1 MNLLTFVV
9 TRSCPLINPRPRQ
22 ITRIIYL
29 SAYTLQYVNLSASYR
44 RDASFER
51 GEEGRAKSEP
61 KRRRTSGR
69 NREEFNSPSSDV
81 CHPIS
86 RADTGHGENEVRDEN
101 ERAKTATA
109 ACMHARTHARTRRA
123 TYSNVRGNAVQPA
136 CRLSARRSLVFSML
150 ATR

>member
-29 SAYTLQYVNLSASYR
+29 SAYTSIYR
-44 RDASFER
+44 RRIDAMLR
-51 GEEGRAKSEP
+51 LNAARKAEP
-61 KRRRTSGR
+61 
-69 NREEFNSPSSDV
+69 NPSRKGDA
-81 CHPIS
+81 
-86 RADTGHGENEVRDEN
+86 RADVTARNLTRRVPTSAIRLVEPTQRKRGQRR
-101 ERAKTATA
+101 ERAGEDGH
-109 ACMHARTHARTRRA
+109 CGMHARTHARTRRA